1 MLQEFSFSHN
11 FAVENHLNRKVMKKL
26 LLFLFGAFILS
37 TSVSAQEL
45 VPLTVSIIDEQP
57 ISHGH
62 PRSPEETPI
71 VYIDDY
77 TLLFEANHPEYAL
90 NIKDENNV
98 VVYSTVVS
106 TTQTQV
112 VLPSTLSGDYQI
124 ELVVGNLLFK
134 GWINL

>member
-1 MLQEFSFSHN
+1 
-11 FAVENHLNRKVMKKL
+11 MKKL
-26 LLFLFGAFILS
+26 LFTILTAFLLCTTVA
-37 TSVSAQEL
+37 AMEL
-45 VPLTVSIIDEQP
+45 IPLTICPYENDLP
-57 ISHGH
+57 GGNGH

-77 TLLFEANHPEYAL
+77 TLLFEVNHPEYVL
-90 NIKDENNV
+90 NIKDENDN

-106 TTQTQV
+106 STQTQV

-124 ELVVGNLLFK
+124 ELVMDYWLFM

>member
-1 MLQEFSFSHN
+1 
-11 FAVENHLNRKVMKKL
+11 MKKL
-26 LLFLFGAFILS
+26 LLFLISAFIFS

-45 VPLTVSIIDEQP
+45 VPLTVCIEEDDQP
-57 ISHGH
+57 GGNGH
-62 PRSPEETPI
+62 PRSPNETPI

-77 TLLFEANHPEYAL
+77 TLLFEANHPDYVL
-90 NIKDENNV
+90 NIKDEDGD

-106 TTQTQV
+106 STQTQV

-124 ELVVGNLLFK
+124 ELVVDNLLFM